1 MGLVAAIYLT
11 RGNHESKNM
20 NKIYGFEGE
29 VKSKYNET
37 MLRLFTEVFCLLP
50 LCAVL
55 GKKVF
60 IVHGGLFSQVSLSR
74 PSSIREL
81 RFPYTHAHMR

>member
-1 MGLVAAIYLT
+1 MGLWFAAIYLT

-29 VKSKYNET
+29 VKSKYNDT

-55 GKKVF
+55 GQKVF
-60 IVHGGLFSQVSLSR
+60 IVHGGLFSQVCTR
-74 PSSIREL
+74 V
-81 RFPYTHAHMR
+81 AG